1 MLFYGQESIKN
12 ERERMNMNMLEKFLN
27 LGIGAFSL
35 TKEKAENL
43 IDEMVERGEINRE
56 EAKKTVDDIIKKG
69 EEQRDQ
75 FRSMIQEEMDK
86 WRSDHVSVTKSQIAD
101 LEARIK
107 DLEEKLNQQTPT
119 E

>member
-1 MLFYGQESIKN
+1 MLFYGQDPIKIKGGMIMDLF
-12 ERERMNMNMLEKFLN
+12 ERFIN
-27 LGIGAFSL
+27 LGFGAFSI
-35 TKEKAENL
+35 TKEKAEKI

-56 EAKKTVDDIIKKG
+56 EAKNKLDDIIKKG

-75 FRSMIQEEMDK
+75 FRSIIREEMDK
-86 WRSDHVSVTKSQIAD
+86 FKTDHVSSHKSRIAD

-107 DLEEKLNQQTPT
+107 DLEEKLNQQNNN